1 MKVKNRCIYT
11 GVIMSEL
18 KLRDY
23 KDLPSF
29 AYAGF
34 FIRLV
39 AFAIDMLVV
48 YGLKRIIISFV
59 NIELAFNLQVEVIV
73 YWTITLA
80 YFTLTT
86 YFNKGQTLGKMI
98 TNIRVVSIDGSDL
111 DFLQIVSRETFGRYI
126 QNKFMFLYLI
136 VGFAPMKQS
145 LMDILSDTVVVRE
158 NVSLYFNEK
167 DLEIVT
173 N

>member
-1 MKVKNRCIYT
+1 MNDKR
-11 GVIMSEL
+11 
-18 KLRDY
+18 
-23 KDLPSF
+23 LPDF

-48 YGLKRIIISFV
+48 YGLKRIILSFV
-59 NIELAFNLQVEVIV
+59 NTELAFNLQVEVLV
-73 YWTITLA
+73 YWIITLA

-98 TNIRVVSIDGSDL
+98 SNIRVVSLDGSDL

-158 NVSLYFNEK
+158 NVSLYFTGK
-167 DLEIVT
+167 DLEIIT

>member
-1 MKVKNRCIYT
+1 MNEK
-11 GVIMSEL
+11 
-18 KLRDY
+18 
-23 KDLPSF
+23 PSF

-39 AFAIDMLVV
+39 AFAIDMVVV
-48 YGLKRIIISFV
+48 YALKRIVTSFV
-59 NIELAFNLQVEVIV
+59 ITTIAFNLEVLV
-73 YWTITLA
+73 YWVITLA

-111 DFLQIVSRETFGRYI
+111 DFLQIVSRETFGRYV

-158 NVSLYFNEK
+158 SVNSYLLDQKNISDK
-167 DLEIVT
+167 NLEIVT